1 MRDSVL
7 LPDSDLA
14 ALSRSP
20 ARIRRRRRGLLR
32 RIIDA
37 LVSAF

>member
-14 ALSRSP
+14 TLSRSR